1 VRPPAVEQLHLA
13 DVVLP
18 EGHPRAREACPVYAF
33 LVRHPDGHVLV
44 DTGVSDHPAIERAY
58 RPERRPLADTL
69 AALDLRPADVV
80 ALIDTHLHF
89 DHAGENRLFPE
100 TPIFVQA
107 PEYEASRGPRYTVPD
122 AVDFPGARFEL
133 VNGEAEVLPGITLV
147 PTPGHSP
154 GHQSVLIE
162 SDEGRVLI
170 AGQAAYTAAEFARA
184 QCPNERDLAGQW
196 DEEQYRASLR
206 RLWELGAHRV
216 YFSHDRTTWERTD

>member
-1 VRPPAVEQLHLA
+1 VRLPAVERLHLA

-18 EGHPRAREACPVYAF
+18 EGHPRAGEACPVYAF

-44 DTGVSDHPAIERAY
+44 DTGVSDHPAIERVY

-80 ALIDTHLHF
+80 AVINTHLHF

-107 PEYEASRGPRYTVPD
+107 PEYEAARGPRYTVPD

-147 PTPGHSP
+147 PTPGHTP

-162 SDEGRVLI
+162 SEEGRVLI
-170 AGQAAYTAAEFARA
+170 AGQAAYSAAEFARA

-216 YFSHDRTTWERTD
+216 YVSHDRTTWERTS